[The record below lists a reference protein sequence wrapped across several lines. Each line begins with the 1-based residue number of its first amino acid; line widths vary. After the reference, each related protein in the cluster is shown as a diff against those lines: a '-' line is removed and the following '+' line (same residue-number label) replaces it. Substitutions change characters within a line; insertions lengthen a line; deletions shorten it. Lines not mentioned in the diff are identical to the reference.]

1 MVMKGQI
8 MCGIVGYIGKPNKIE
23 NIIKGIKN
31 LEYRGYDSAGI
42 AYRNDK
48 LIIVKE
54 KGQIS
59 NLEKLL
65 NLDDTC
71 EIAISHTRWATHGIP
86 NDINAHPHQVGKIT
100 VVHNGILENYQEIKK
115 ELIKKGVAFKSETD
129 TEVIAALINDIYNDE
144 QDMKKSLK
152 RFLECA
158 KGAYALGIMV
168 ENDDALYILKK
179 ESPLI
184 VALCDDG
191 FYIASDVPAILEY
204 TNKYFLLNDNEYG
217 ILRKDSYQINDIDG
231 NEVKKETK
239 IFEGTS
245 EEISKQGF
253 EHFMLKEINE
263 EAEICKNLLAYY
275 IENIDKIPNI
285 SNYKQIDIVGCGS
298 AFNVGLIGKYLI
310 EKYAHVHVNVNVASE
325 YRYQDILL
333 DENSLVIFISQS
345 GETADTLAAVKKAK
359 AMGTKTLGIVN
370 VVESSIAR
378 NVDEVIYTK
387 AGIEIAVATTK
398 AYLAQ
403 MIILILLAL
412 KSGIQNKTITDKDF
426 ERIKEEIKLLPIQIN
441 KLISQGELYDK
452 VANFLAKKVDCYFL
466 GRGIDYPLAQE
477 GSLKLKEISYIH
489 AEAYAA
495 GELKHGTIS
504 LIEEDTPVVGIVT
517 DSPLVEKMV
526 SNLKEVT
533 SRGGKVLVVT
543 NQEELEWEGIKISV
557 PKVHPLLQSILTII
571 PLQVI
576 AYQTA
581 KMRGCSID
589 KPKNL
594 AKSVT
599 VE

>member
-1 MVMKGQI
+1 MKGQI

-42 AYRNDK
+42 AYMNDK
-48 LIIVKE
+48 LTIVKE

-65 NLDDTC
+65 NLDEIC
-71 EIAISHTRWATHGIP
+71 NIAISHTRWATHGVP
-86 NDINAHPHQVGKIT
+86 NDINAHPHQSGKIT
-100 VVHNGILENYQEIKK
+100 VVHNGILENYQELKK
-115 ELIKKGVAFKSETD
+115 DLINEGVNFNSETD
-129 TEVIAALINDIYNDE
+129 TEVIAAVINKLYNE
-144 QDMKKSLK
+144 TQNMNETLK
-152 RFLECA
+152 QFLKIA

-168 ENDDALYILKK
+168 EDDQSLYILKK

-184 VALCDDG
+184 VALVKEG
-191 FYIASDVPAILEY
+191 FYIASDVPAILEF

-217 ILRKDSYQINDIDG
+217 VLNKNNYQIFDMLG
-231 NEVKKETK
+231 HEVIKEIKT
-239 IFEGTS
+239 FDGTS
-245 EEISKQGF
+245 EAISKQGY
-253 EHFMLKEINE
+253 EHFMLKEIYE
-263 EAEICKNLLAYY
+263 EEEIVKNLFSYY
-275 IENIDKIPNI
+275 LDNLDKIPDI
-285 SNYKQIDIVGCGS
+285 TDYKQIDIVGCGS
-298 AFNVGLIGKYLI
+298 AYNVGLIGKYLI
-310 EKYAHVHVNVNVASE
+310 EKYAKIHVNVNIASE

-333 DENSLVIFISQS
+333 DKKSLVIFISQS
-345 GETADTLAAVKKAK
+345 GETADTLAAVKKVKELK
-359 AMGTKTLGIVN
+359 AKTLGIVN

-403 MIILILLAL
+403 MIVLILLAF
-412 KSGIQNKTITDKDF
+412 KAGIKNELIDDS
-426 ERIKEEIKLLPIQIN
+426 ELEVIKKEIKSLPVHIN
-441 KLISQGELYDK
+441 KLLGQNKLYQEI
-452 VANFLAKKVDCYFL
+452 ASFLEKKNDCYFL

-504 LIEEDTPVVGIVT
+504 LIEDGTPVIGIVT
-517 DSPLVEKMV
+517 DSDLVEKMV

-533 SRGGKVLVVT
+533 SRGGKIITIT
-543 NQEELEWEGIKISV
+543 NEEMLDTDGIRIV
-557 PKVHPLLQSILTII
+557 IPKTHPLLQAILTII
-571 PLQVI
+571 PLQVM
-576 AYQTA
+576 AYETA
-581 KMRGCSID
+581 KVRGCSID